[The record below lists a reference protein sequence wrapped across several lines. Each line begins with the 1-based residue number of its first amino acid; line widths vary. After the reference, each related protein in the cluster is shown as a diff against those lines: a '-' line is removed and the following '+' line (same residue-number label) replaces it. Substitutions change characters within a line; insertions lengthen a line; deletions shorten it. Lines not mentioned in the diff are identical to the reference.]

1 MQTAASAIRGMRCIV
16 EEIDR
21 LAAGIERLAV
31 ENGELRAVCEQ
42 LREVLENPRLPRED
56 A

>member
-1 MQTAASAIRGMRCIV
+1 MKYTRTAASAIRGMRRIV

-31 ENGELRAVCEQ
+31 ENGELPK
-42 LREVLENPRLPRED
+42 EVWE
-56 A
+56 